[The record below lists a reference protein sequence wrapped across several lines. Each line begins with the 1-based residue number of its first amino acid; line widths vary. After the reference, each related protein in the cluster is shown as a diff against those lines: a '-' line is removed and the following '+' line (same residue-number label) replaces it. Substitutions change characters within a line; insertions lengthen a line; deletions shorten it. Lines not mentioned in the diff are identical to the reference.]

1 MSKIPVVTPDA
12 ARIRELIEASQWRAV
27 APFARSLRNPRRHD
41 QSIRNI
47 ANGTVTVVGREF
59 MRQIARKLKVDLTE
73 ITIAEPGEGDG
84 EQPEAEAEAQM
95 REMPAA
101 EMAAAEA
108 A

>member
-47 ANGTVTVVGREF
+47 ANGNATVAGREF
-59 MRQIARKLKVDLTE
+59 MAQIARKLKVELDE
-73 ITIAEPGEGDG
+73 ITVAEPADADDD
-84 EQPEAEAEAQM
+84 EQPG
-95 REMPAA
+95 
-101 EMAAAEA
+101 EA
-108 A
+108 AGILAAIERAA